1 MKKQLIAVLLVVC
14 GLATSVN
21 SVSAQCD
28 SIASFCS
35 KHITSPYISD
45 GQQYRA
51 LLLNTEETAEF
62 HATFYGGTTYR
73 IAGCT
78 GLKDGNLVFSVFDS
92 ERNLLFSNVD
102 YKNAPY
108 WDFKIASTL
117 DCIIEAKLDPSN
129 QGSGCAVV
137 LIGFKQ

>member
-1 MKKQLIAVLLVVC
+1 MKKQFIHLLAAC
-14 GLATSVN
+14 GLVILSAN
-21 SVSAQCD
+21 LGFAQCD
-28 SIASFCS
+28 TIANFCG
-35 KHITSPYISD
+35 KHLSNQFISD

-62 HATFYGGTTYR
+62 HTTFYGGSTYR
-73 IAGCT
+73 IAACS

-92 ERNLLFSNVD
+92 QRNQLFTNNE

-108 WDFKIASTL
+108 WDFKITSTI
-117 DCIIEAKLDPSN
+117 DCIIEAKLDGSN